1 MNPLENLKENYK
13 KNKRRL
19 FLCLDMSFLFVE
31 IFYAYLSFPSDE
43 QIVRTCLGGICL
55 ALWYILFPFLS
66 DEEKNNISYKI
77 IVHIVAMVFVV
88 ATLLAGAN
96 YILHHRERGIWYFE
110 ILCCIIGIV
119 DFVILFYILSGF
131 IKTFFLLIEKIR
143 SFLFPKLKKE
153 TSGFVNFVERLTAM
167 LISITGFVGAV
178 IGFVEIITRIF
189 ESAV

>member
-13 KNKRRL
+13 KNKCRL
-19 FLCLDMSFLFVE
+19 FLCLDMSFLFVG

-110 ILCCIIGIV
+110 IL
-119 DFVILFYILSGF
+119 FYILSGF